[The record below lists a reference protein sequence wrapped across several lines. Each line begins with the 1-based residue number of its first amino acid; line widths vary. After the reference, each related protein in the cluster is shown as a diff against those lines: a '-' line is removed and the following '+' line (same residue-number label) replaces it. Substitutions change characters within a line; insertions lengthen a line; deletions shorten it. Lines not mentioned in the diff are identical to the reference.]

1 MSYPLLTEYTGG
13 SPILRYLPSN
23 LSTVNT
29 VLEEACNALPGTSA
43 LASLGLSGSLIEAV
57 DACRRRAEVQKRILE
72 AELAVWAIVDDQ
84 KRHEQQRTSPP
95 SVPRMDANLGEQKIM
110 QRGWVGNDGVG

>member
-1 MSYPLLTEYTGG
+1 MFLGG

-29 VLEEACNALPGTSA
+29 VLGEACNALPCSA
-43 LASLGLSGSLIEAV
+43 VLASSGLSESLINAV
-57 DACRRRAEVQKRILE
+57 DSCKKRAEVQKRVLE
-72 AELAVWAIVDDQ
+72 AEMAVWAIVNDQ
-84 KRHEQQRTSPP
+84 KKHEMERVRTGPIALGNA
-95 SVPRMDANLGEQKIM
+95 DLGEQKIM